1 MKQLLNL
8 DFLDPQRILIPTS
21 TGECP
26 SNVEILYTVEELKKY
41 DPELYNE
48 FLYDLVQAVYTTT
61 VEKAPQ
67 VFESLLYKLVK
78 ILHSDYISEEELRYI
93 IPDIFN
99 QMQHLAFVYNYLTKT
114 NLLPIDYVFSLI
126 KNFDERSKEQEIFP
140 NERLQD
146 YVHFFSGELSYIIG
160 RDQSLLYLIGKKR
173 VRIK

>member
-26 SNVEILYTVEELKKY
+26 SNVEILYTAEELKKY
-41 DPELYNE
+41 DPELYSE
-48 FLYDLVQAVYTTT
+48 MLYDCIQAVYTTT

-67 VFESLLYKLVK
+67 VFESLFYKL
-78 ILHSDYISEEELRYI
+78 IRMLHSNYIADVEFHYI

-114 NLLPIDYVFSLI
+114 NLFPIDYVFSLI
-126 KNFDERSKEQEIFP
+126 KNFDERSKEKEIFP
-140 NERLQD
+140 NERLQGN
-146 YVHFFSGELSYIIG
+146 VHSFSGELSYIIG
-160 RDQSLLYLIGKKR
+160 KDQSLLHLIGKKR
-173 VRIK
+173 VRVK

>member
-8 DFLDPQRILIPTS
+8 DFLDPQRILIPTT

-26 SNVEILYTVEELKKY
+26 SNVEILYTAEELKKY

-67 VFESLLYKLVK
+67 VFESLLYKLLK
-78 ILHSDYISEEELRYI
+78 IIHSDYIQEELRYI

-99 QMQHLAFVYNYLTKT
+99 QMQHLAFVYNYLTKK

-126 KNFDERSKEQEIFP
+126 KNFDERS
-140 NERLQD
+140 NEWLQGNI
-146 YVHFFSGELSYIIG
+146 HFFSEELSYIIG
-160 RDQSLLYLIGKKR
+160 RDQSLLHLIGKKR
-173 VRIK
+173 VRI